1 MAAAGLNGARNP
13 LGKRARSSVTIRL
26 GLAAF
31 WAGLASCAVPAGS
44 GQGAT
49 PTASHADRALA
60 PATVE
65 AVLLA
70 DRVQARRSADVLLNP
85 AVRRALASEIGT
97 ALLRIRE
104 AVPAMEEIAARR
116 GHAQGVLLLE
126 LEPALFDTV
135 ARLVGEG
142 EPVPLRT
149 GQERLDALTAEL
161 GLRAVTPF
169 RHMRVV
175 LVSFDGPLNVDA
187 AAAAYAALDGV
198 VSAAPDR
205 MLGDGSDIGL
215 SGSSGAWHFV
225 FRRAWGDCP
234 AGCMHQELSFFTVK
248 DGDVHRVPPT
258 VALDTV
264 EFADIVRRRGW

>member
-1 MAAAGLNGARNP
+1 MFP
-13 LGKRARSSVTIRL
+13 VMIRL
-26 GLAAF
+26 GLAL
-31 WAGLASCAVPAGS
+31 GLAAFYAAVPAGS
-44 GQGAT
+44 GQGGA
-49 PTASHADRALA
+49 PIASYADHPPP
-60 PATVE
+60 PAAAE

-70 DRVQARRSADVLLNP
+70 DRVQVRRSADLLLDP
-85 AVRRALASEIGT
+85 TVRHALAREIGT
-97 ALLRIRE
+97 ALLRVRE

-116 GHAQGVLLLE
+116 GYAQGVLLLE
-126 LEPALFDTV
+126 LEPALFETV
-135 ARLVGEG
+135 AHLVGEG

-149 GQERLDALTAEL
+149 GQEPLDALTAKL

-175 LVSFDGPLNVDA
+175 MLSFDGPLNVDA

-198 VSAAPDR
+198 VSAVPDR
-205 MLGDGSDIGL
+205 WLGDGPDIGL

-248 DGDVHRVPPT
+248 DDDVHRFPPA
-258 VALDTV
+258 VALETV